1 MCLFHYVLCLSPFF
15 SSLFSSSLFFPL
27 SFSNLISP
35 ISFSPSLLCY
45 FLSGSS
51 RHFTKPIT
59 SGIETFII
67 VKNMTIESNI
77 GGGAAKPA
85 YFGVEGRCSE
95 DFVWI

>member
-1 MCLFHYVLCLSPFF
+1 MCLFHYVLCLFPFF
-15 SSLFSSSLFFPL
+15 FLSFLVFFFPL

-85 YFGVEGRCSE
+85 YFSVEGRCSE
-95 DFVWI
+95 DFVWV